1 MFEAFAQSLRG
12 QDLAE
17 ATVRGYL
24 QDLADFRRWFEHTNG
39 EPLTLEAVTLQD
51 VREYRAW
58 LQRRHAAATV
68 NRRLLALRKW
78 LDWAV
83 QAGHIQ
89 ANPARNVRLVREQS
103 PGVRWL
109 DRKAVYALRRAAE
122 RILQTSRI
130 RYPKRWLILE
140 RDALLTLFL
149 LNTGLRVGEVV
160 ALTWGDV
167 ELRPRSGHVVVRQ
180 GKGGKQRRV
189 PLNAEAR
196 KALTRWRE
204 ALQKAGV
211 SAETVWCDARGNR
224 LTPRAVQRAV
234 ARVAR
239 EAGLEGVTPHVLRHT
254 FGKTLARAS
263 GIEFA
268 AAVLGHASLDTTR
281 RYVEPSAQDLARAV
295 EEAVL

>member
-1 MFEAFAQSLRG
+1 MFDVFVRTLLQ

-24 QDLADFRRWFEHTNG
+24 QDLTDFRRWFEHTNG
-39 EPLTLEAVTLQD
+39 EPLTPEAVTLQD

-58 LQRRHAAATV
+58 LVRRHAAATV

-160 ALTWGDV
+160 TLTWGDV

-189 PLNAEAR
+189 PLNVEAR

-211 SAETVWCDARGNR
+211 SPETVWCDARGNR

-268 AAVLGHASLDTTR
+268 AAVLGHKSLDTTR

-295 EEAVL
+295 EEAAL